1 MEQST
6 VEELRHIFQVLLQT
20 GLPVPLALMSISCW
34 STSASLPV
42 QVLQKSMS
50 GITQKYKLKRVS
62 RNQHSS
68 Y

>member
-6 VEELRHIFQVLLQT
+6 VEELRHIFQVLLQS

-42 QVLQKSMS
+42 QVLQKSMGFFKKVWDYS
-50 GITQKYKLKRVS
+50 EIQIEACK
-62 RNQHSS
+62 
-68 Y
+68 